1 MNMMFLNKEFPYS
14 ANISEEFYN
23 EFHASGKELLTTYN
37 HRNSRRGM
45 ECVYSEWKSNKGWIW
60 NLFSGSPHWN
70 GRGQIVVPAEFH
82 REIDTAAIEHFMEWA
97 EDALISI
104 KKPLKAGFFTYAE
117 LKRMES
123 VIRDKIYRVENF
135 CDVTINIGL
144 QRELSLLAEDRD
156 RIANAM
162 ANIKGKGLFYAG
174 AYYSVDD
181 YEDLSIYHKFMN
193 EFCRVKKEQ
202 LATENIVFVIN
213 RFYPEV
219 NAVVGQKTSRLI
231 NKIMRLIGV
240 DKADGYGT
248 KFATFSDSIN
258 PKTFKRIAV
267 LSINPYDFWTMSFG
281 HKWRSCHTIDKDNL
295 RRCPGDGYHGM
306 YCSGTESYMLDGASF
321 VFYTVDD
328 SYKGTEYEKQDKM
341 TRCMFYIGQNKIV
354 QGRLYPQSND
364 TGAELAYREAREL
377 VQKLICEAA
386 GAVNGWETEIGTTAC
401 EEVIFSSGT
410 HYRDYE
416 SFENCNVSFW
426 KGDDKNYNEI
436 EVGHDPICPYCGEEH
451 EEDGYLTCDDCRA
464 VRCAS
469 CGSYVDD
476 DDVIYIDGDPY
487 CRSCVRFCEYYQEYT
502 TDDVYDVYR
511 YGNVSESAII
521 NSGYFVEVEDRMPWY
536 SSYMHI
542 DHVLKT
548 EDGHYYRDRD
558 NMIAA
563 GYDSEGHRVESAGEG
578 VA

>member
-1 MNMMFLNKEFPYS
+1 MMFLNKEFPHN
-14 ANISEEFYN
+14 ANISEEFHN
-23 EFHASGKELLTTYN
+23 DFHTSGKELLTTYN
-37 HRNSRRGM
+37 HRNSRSGM
-45 ECVYSEWKSNKGWIW
+45 ECIYSEWKANKGWIW

-70 GRGQIVVPAEFH
+70 GRGQIVIPAEFH
-82 REIDTAAIEHFMEWA
+82 REIDDFAIGNFMEWA
-97 EDALISI
+97 KDTLISM
-104 KKPLKAGFFTYAE
+104 KKPIKAGFFTYVE
-117 LKRMES
+117 LKCMES
-123 VIRDKIYRVENF
+123 IIEEKIFNIEMLKRRGVP
-135 CDVTINIGL
+135 INIGL
-144 QRELSLLAEDRD
+144 QRELDLLVEDRN

-162 ANIKGKGLFYAG
+162 AIIREKGLYYEG
-174 AYYSVDD
+174 VYYSTDD
-181 YEDLSIYHKFMN
+181 YEELSIYHKFKN
-193 EFCRVKKEQ
+193 EFYWVKKEQ
-202 LATENIVFVIN
+202 LATEEIVFAIN
-213 RFYPEV
+213 RYYPEV

-231 NKIMRLIGV
+231 NKIMHIIGV
-240 DKADGYGT
+240 DKADDYGA

-306 YCSGTESYMLDGASF
+306 YCSGSESYMLDEASF

-341 TRCMFYIGQNKIV
+341 TRCMFHIGQNKIV

-364 TGAELAYREAREL
+364 TGADLAYREVREL

-386 GAVNGWETEIGTTAC
+386 GAVNDWETEKGTDAC
-401 EEVIFSSGT
+401 EEVIESSGT

-426 KGDDKNYNEI
+426 KGDDKNHYEI

-451 EEDGYLTCDDCRA
+451 EMEDELCCPDCKA
-464 VRCAS
+464 IHCTS
-469 CGSYVDD
+469 CGCEVDE
-476 DDVIYIDGDPY
+476 DDVIYIDGEPY
-487 CRSCVRFCEYYQEYT
+487 CRDCVNWCEYYNEYT

-521 NSGYFVEVEDRMPWY
+521 DSGEFVEVEDHMPWY
-536 SSYMHI
+536 SIYMYVG
-542 DHVLKT
+542 DVLET